1 MKLYLYT
8 NKKYNIK
15 RFDTYDYYKIKANCL
30 NKERGLIKM
39 IVLSSSLRM
48 KNQRQWMY
56 RYVV

>member
-15 RFDTYDYYKIKANCL
+15 RSNNNDNYKVKANCL
-30 NKERGLIKM
+30 KERRLRNM
-39 IVLSSSLRM
+39 IVLNLNLLM

>member
-15 RFDTYDYYKIKANCL
+15 RSNNNDNYKVKAKCL
-30 NKERGLIKM
+30 KERRLIKM
-39 IVLSSSLRM
+39 IVLGSNLLM

>member
-15 RFDTYDYYKIKANCL
+15 RSNNNDNYKVKANCL
-30 NKERGLIKM
+30 KERRLRNM
-39 IVLSSSLRM
+39 IVLSSSLLM

-56 RYVV
+56 RYVA

>member
-8 NKKYNIK
+8 KKYNIK
-15 RFDTYDYYKIKANCL
+15 RFDTYDNYKIKAKCL
-30 NKERGLIKM
+30 KERRSTNM
-39 IVLSSSLRM
+39 ILLSLNLKLMM

>member
-15 RFDTYDYYKIKANCL
+15 RSNNNDNYKIKAICL
-30 NKERGLIKM
+30 KERRSIKM
-39 IVLSSSLRM
+39 INLNLLM
-48 KNQRQWMY
+48 KKQRQWMY

>member
-30 NKERGLIKM
+30 KERRLRNM
-39 IVLSSSLRM
+39 IDLSSNLLM

>member
-15 RFDTYDYYKIKANCL
+15 RSNNNDNYKIKANCL
-30 NKERGLIKM
+30 KERRLRNM
-39 IVLSSSLRM
+39 IVLNLNLLM

>member
-15 RFDTYDYYKIKANCL
+15 RSNNNDNYKIKANCL
-30 NKERGLIKM
+30 KERRLRNM
-39 IVLSSSLRM
+39 IVLNSNLLM